1 MPLSSILTVEDT
13 FDEPSKILQEVSVV
27 QSERQK
33 MMMPRIRWWRDDIET
48 LFTQIDGKAKELF
61 LKKMVP
67 AEQCK
72 NII

>member
-48 LFTQIDGKAKELF
+48 LFTKIDGKAKELF